1 MKRAIG
7 TAAVALAI
15 AFMPLR
21 ATATTPPPSISPSSG
36 TSPVAVWLVMGCAA
50 TIIWA
55 AWIANIAQNRQLTPA
70 EANFCGLGY
79 LLRVPRQ

>member
-1 MKRAIG
+1 MKRAIV

-15 AFMPLR
+15 AFVPLR
-21 ATATTPPPSISPSSG
+21 ASATLPPPSISPSNG

-55 AWIANIAQNRQLTPA
+55 AWIANVSQNRQLTPA
-70 EANFCGLGY
+70 EASLCGLGF
-79 LLRVPRQ
+79 LLRVPR